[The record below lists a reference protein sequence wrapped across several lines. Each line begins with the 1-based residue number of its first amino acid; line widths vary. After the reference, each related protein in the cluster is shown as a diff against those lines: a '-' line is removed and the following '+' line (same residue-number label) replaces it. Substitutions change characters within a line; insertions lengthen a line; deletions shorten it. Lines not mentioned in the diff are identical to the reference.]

1 MADPVAV
8 TETTIRG
15 VKKAIQDFV
24 APEIR
29 DLKGNIAEINTR
41 LGGIEKLIETQYKAL
56 SDKMET
62 QYKAFSDKQD
72 AQFNALMAA
81 IGESRAKS
89 ELEAFKMVSALSER
103 VAVLEAARP

>member
-29 DLKGNIAEINTR
+29 DLKGDIAKISTR
-41 LGGIEKLIETQYKAL
+41 LDGIEKLMETQYKAL
-56 SDKMET
+56 
-62 QYKAFSDKQD
+62 SDKQD

-103 VAVLEAARP
+103 VAVLEAAR